1 VYTVRGAA
9 EMSPGHEFKTKRTMV
24 MMILVASS
32 LWPAAASTQNVWTSN
47 GPYGGTITALAID
60 PQTPTTLYAGTLVGG
75 VYKSADGGES
85 WQAINNGLVDVGIR
99 RSSPT
104 SPYVPTDQDLAR
116 LHVTALA
123 IDPLTPTTV
132 YAGTRAG
139 EVFKST
145 NGGMSW
151 SALDIGLSRWAVQSL
166 IINPRTPATIYL
178 SAWPVQWGPGQPGP
192 YRAYSG
198 GGVLKSNDGGKN
210 WYPVNDGL
218 PIMERGTG
226 GPAIPLVA
234 SLAIDPQAPST
245 LYAAN
250 KAGVFKTTN
259 GGRKWRAVLGRPA
272 TEGVDLTTV
281 VVDPQT
287 PATIYVGAAGS
298 SSGSSGS
305 VFKSIDGGEH
315 WSTAGNAGFTFPN
328 VRILAIDPRT
338 PTTLFAAADVTWSPY
353 PAPSGQFA
361 FGGLFK
367 STDGGKNWRS
377 INTGLSGAAFALL
390 VDPRRPDTLY
400 AGFAGGG
407 VYKTVDSGEN
417 WRAVNTGLTG
427 LDLFPGALAID
438 PKTPT
443 VYVTTAGGGI
453 FKSTDSGDSWHPLNT
468 SSVNTPRVFVLAIDP
483 STPTTIYAGSKDGGV
498 FRSSDGGGSWR
509 SINVGLS
516 DVTTSDF
523 MALVIDPRT
532 ATTIYIGWSGSPY
545 GVPSG
550 IYKSNDAGNSWFA
563 INAGLPDSRFVQ
575 TLAIAPSA
583 PTTLYVS
590 LRFAGTHD
598 IGVYKTTD
606 GGKTWT
612 LAGQSSSIWEILEV
626 DPRTPDIVYAS
637 GADSWEGSGI
647 FKSTDGGITWRA
659 INTGLSNL
667 HVNALAIDPQT
678 PTTLYLG
685 TRDWRGQ
692 AHGGVFKS
700 TDGGNIWHAI
710 NAGLTDFTIWAL
722 AIDPKTPSTIYATTL
737 DGVFVLRQ

>member
-1 VYTVRGAA
+1 MSLGHAFKAKRMTV
-9 EMSPGHEFKTKRTMV
+9 T
-24 MMILVASS
+24 MILVASS
-32 LWPAAASTQNVWTSN
+32 LWPAAASTQNVWTSH

-60 PQTPTTLYAGTLVGG
+60 PQTSTTLYAGTLVGG

-132 YAGTRAG
+132 YAGNRSG

-361 FGGLFK
+361 FGGL
-367 STDGGKNWRS
+367 
-377 INTGLSGAAFALL
+377 
-390 VDPRRPDTLY
+390 
-400 AGFAGGG
+400 
-407 VYKTVDSGEN
+407 
-417 WRAVNTGLTG
+417 
-427 LDLFPGALAID
+427 
-438 PKTPT
+438 
-443 VYVTTAGGGI
+443 